1 MNDRELQTKADAAA
15 IANRIF
21 VDYQARDALPKSSPE
36 TSSKVPQ
43 PATSSPPHP
52 LPIPACSSGVVI
64 CDVRVPWNSV
74 ARLVVQAAAAFILL
88 ALALSGVICTV
99 IWALRCV

>member
-1 MNDRELQTKADAAA
+1 MNDQELQTKADADA

-21 VDYQARDALPKSSPE
+21 VDYQARDALPKSLLSA
-36 TSSKVPQ
+36 SSQVPQ
-43 PATSSPPHP
+43 SSTSSPPHP
-52 LPIPACSSGVVI
+52 LPIPACSPGVVI

-74 ARLVVQAAAAFILL
+74 ARMVAQVVVAFVLL
-88 ALALSGVICTV
+88 ALALAGLIGAV